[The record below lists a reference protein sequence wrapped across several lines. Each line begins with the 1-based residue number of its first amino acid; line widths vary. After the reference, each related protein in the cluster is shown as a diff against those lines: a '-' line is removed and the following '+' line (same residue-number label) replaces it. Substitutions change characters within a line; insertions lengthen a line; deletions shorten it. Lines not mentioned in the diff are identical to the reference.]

1 MRQPGIFGQ
10 LNWDTYTVVVLGFRI
25 SSGQI
30 PDSITR
36 ELDQAAVKLLSAY
49 PFLTGQVINEGRS
62 STTSG
67 TYRIVPYP
75 PHSDGKS
82 PVRQKDCTQ
91 SCPSY
96 DEIIRAGAPFSMLD
110 GEVLCPVRGMGYVYD
125 PAVVTPV
132 FIIQANF
139 IRGGLLL
146 CFASMHNALDM
157 NGQDLLIRQFAT
169 LLRGE
174 ALDQGLVAAG
184 NQDADSIVP
193 LLKEGEVALAHDEM
207 RKPSSLR
214 PMNGVPPASQGSKA
228 RWIYWRFSQDKLI
241 ELKTLASQDKTARVS
256 TNDAIT
262 AFYTQRLTAVRI
274 AAGRLSRTESIHC
287 LRAAD
292 GRARLDPPVPKG
304 YLGHLVGLAYTEW
317 PTASTVPESSLS
329 KVANDIRASLNRIDD
344 HNIRSLATLIH
355 TTEDKTTI
363 FYGAKKKLGKDI
375 FISSWA
381 QMDLSGTCDFGPL
394 LSGGDKDGRPDF
406 VRRPRMDIL
415 PDLTYI
421 MPKDR
426 EGNMDLGM
434 CLFEEDIAALQED
447 GPWTKFTRM
456 IG

>member
-10 LNWDTYTVVVLGFRI
+10 LNWDTYTVVILGFRT
-25 SSGQI
+25 SAGQT
-30 PDSITR
+30 PDSITKA
-36 ELDQAAVKLLSAY
+36 LDQGAVKLLSVY
-49 PFLTGQVINEGRS
+49 PFLTCQVINEGRS
-62 STTSG
+62 STSSG

-75 PHSDGKS
+75 PHSDGNS
-82 PVRQKDCTQ
+82 PVRQKDCRQ
-91 SCPSY
+91 LCPSY

-110 GEVLCPVRGMGYVYD
+110 GEVLCPMRGMGYVYD
-125 PAVVTPV
+125 QAVETPV

-157 NGQDLLIRQFAT
+157 NGQDILIRQFAT

-174 ALDQGLVAAG
+174 ALDQELIAAG

-193 LLKEGEVALAHDEM
+193 LLKEGEAVLAHDEM
-207 RKPSSLR
+207 RRPSSLM
-214 PMNGVPPASQGSKA
+214 PVNDAAPATQGLKA
-228 RWIYWRFSQDKLI
+228 RWIYWRFPRDKLT
-241 ELKTLASQDKTARVS
+241 ELKTLASQNTSARVS

-262 AFYTQRLTAVRI
+262 AIYAQRLTAVRI
-274 AAGRLSRTESIHC
+274 AAGRLSRTESVHC

-317 PTASTVPESSLS
+317 PAARMVLEAPLST
-329 KVANDIRASLNRIDD
+329 VANDIRASLEKVDD

-381 QMDLSGTCDFGPL
+381 QMDLSRTCDFGPL
-394 LSGGDKDGRPDF
+394 LSGGGKDGRPDF
-406 VRRPRMDIL
+406 VRRAKMDIL

-421 MPKDR
+421 MPKNK
-426 EGNMDLGM
+426 EGDMDLGA

-447 GPWTKFTRM
+447 GPWMNYTRM